1 MLGASAP
8 VGGVGEV
15 KLQYALYDQK
25 AIDSKA
31 HQITLGYVHNLS
43 KRTALYGNLAFL
55 KNKDLSTLGL
65 QAKGV
70 YAGGLSGRV
79 RPGGLSRPWELS
91 RLRSEE
97 RRVGKEGRSRW

>member
-43 KRTALYGNLAFL
+43 KRLNIWFFT
-55 KNKDLSTLGL
+55 
-65 QAKGV
+65 
-70 YAGGLSGRV
+70 
-79 RPGGLSRPWELS
+79 SRREH
-91 RLRSEE
+91 
-97 RRVGKEGRSRW
+97 